1 MEKAL
6 IADLRVFLTAPDGQN
21 LVVVRV
27 DTSIPGLYGLGCA
40 TLSYRAGAVRHVL
53 EESLRP
59 LLLGREAGRIEELW
73 QLMYANA
80 YWRGG
85 PVLNNAVSGVDMAL
99 WDIKAKQAGMPLC
112 ELLGGRYRDRV
123 PVYLHCNGADTDAVR
138 ELAARAVAS
147 GCRYLRVA
155 YTGYDAPGRD
165 GGYLCLAGHGKRYDP
180 RAYRRNIAAL
190 LGLLRSEYG
199 DTVELITDVHE
210 RLDPPCAVALAK
222 ELEPLALFFLEDPVP
237 PEQMQWL
244 GRLRQVCTTPIGMGE
259 LFCREEQCLQA
270 MQNGWLDFIRC
281 HLSALGGLTPAR
293 RVAALA
299 QAFGVR
305 TAWHGSLD
313 MTPIAL
319 AVQTHLDL
327 AIPSFGIQEYYGC
340 SEAAA
345 GIFPGAPEY
354 RDGALHIREAPGHG
368 VSFDEKLAAQYPPRE
383 GPTLWTEMRLADG
396 GLHLP

>member
-6 IADLRVFLTAPDGQN
+6 IADIRVFLTAPDGQN

-27 DTSIPGLYGLGCA
+27 DTGIPGLYGLGCA
-40 TLSYRAGAVRHVL
+40 TLSYRAGAVRQVI

-85 PVLNNAVSGVDMAL
+85 PVLNNAVSGIDMAL
-99 WDIKAKQAGMPLC
+99 WDIKAKQAGMPLY

-123 PVYLHCNGADTDAVR
+123 PVYRHCNGADDGAVR
-138 ELAARAVAS
+138 ELAARAVES

-165 GGYLCLAGHGKRYDP
+165 SGYLCLAGHGKRYDP
-180 RAYRRNIAAL
+180 NAYRRNIAKL

-199 DTVELITDVHE
+199 DTVELIADVHE

-244 GRLRQVCTTPIGMGE
+244 GRLRQVCTTPIGLGE

-327 AIPSFGIQEYYGC
+327 AVPCFGIQEYYGC

-354 RDGALHIREAPGHG
+354 RDGALQIHEAPGHG
-368 VSFDEKLAAQYPPRE
+368 VTFDEKLAARYPPLE
-383 GPTLWTEMRLADG
+383 GPTLWTEMRTMDG